1 MLAALAPLAGPAG
14 AQAVAELPAPSRKPL
29 ANATESDPLL
39 ALERDTMTAADFSLA
54 IGAALTRSPLLAA
67 GRAGQAEAAAQRREA
82 RAALFPS
89 LEVAMTGNQSIARNF
104 SNDPTLIVER
114 TRPDRRV
121 DANASMQ
128 QLLFDFGSASSRIA
142 AAAARIESATAETE
156 QTGEAVSLRAI
167 GAWYDLFAYGALV
180 SLSEAYLRN
189 EQDMRSAI
197 ERRIRQGFSA
207 PVERARVESAIAE
220 ATLRLEQAR
229 RAHGNARARYTE
241 LFGAAPEARVQR
253 SPPPALALESRDRIA
268 DAVQGSPAIRSARA
282 SARSARSEAKAARA
296 DTLPVLSA
304 GIDARRYGVFEGDRN
319 DYDVRGRVVLRF
331 RLGGAGGPRAAQAQ
345 ARAEAAAARAAAVE
359 DEIAREAAIAL
370 SEVEAQQAML
380 PAYRANYLA
389 ARTTRDAVFERFRV
403 SRGTLFDTLDAEE
416 RLFNAASDYIRAV
429 SEADTAGYVL
439 LARTGQLNDTLGLAV
454 PGTEALP

>member
-1 MLAALAPLAGPAG
+1 MLAALASFPAAVR
-14 AQAVAELPAPSRKPL
+14 AQAVAELPAPSRQPL
-29 ANATESDPLL
+29 AEAPGDDPLL
-39 ALERDTMTAADFSLA
+39 ALERNTMPAAEFRSA
-54 IGAALTRSPLLAA
+54 IGAALARSPLITA
-67 GRAGQAEAAAQRREA
+67 GRAGQAEAAALRREA
-82 RAALFPS
+82 RSALFPS
-89 LEVAMTGNQSIARNF
+89 LDVAMTGNQSIARNF

-128 QLLFDFGSASSRIA
+128 QLLFDFGAASSRIA

-156 QTGEAVSLRAI
+156 QTGEGVTLRAI

-189 EQDMRSAI
+189 EKDMRSAI

-229 RAHGNARARYTE
+229 RAHGNARARYSE
-241 LFGAAPEARVQR
+241 LFGAAPEVRVQR
-253 SPPPALALESRDRIA
+253 SPPPALAIEDREQIA
-268 DAVQGSPAIRSARA
+268 DALQNSPAIRGARA
-282 SARSARSEAKAARA
+282 SARAAKSEAKAARA
-296 DTLPVLSA
+296 DTLPVLTA
-304 GIDARRYGVFEGDRN
+304 GIDAGRYGVFEGDRN

-331 RLGGAGGPRAAQAQ
+331 RLGGAGRPRAAQAQ
-345 ARAEAAAARAAAVE
+345 ARAEAAAARAEAIE
-359 DEIAREAAIAL
+359 DETAREARIAL

-429 SEADTAGYVL
+429 SESDTAGYVL
-439 LARTGQLNDTLGLAV
+439 LARTGQLNETLGLVV
-454 PGTEALP
+454 PGMEAMP